1 MAPPDI
7 FDRRLRWRRFER
19 IAASALEGRWLTAR
33 MAEEIVARLASV
45 KRSFSR
51 ALIIG
56 VNDARVDEALQS
68 IGAHYV
74 HANPGRTSAS
84 DVHCDEDRLPFADD
98 SFDLVISIGSL
109 DTVSDVPGALLLI
122 RRILK
127 PDGLFLGAMIGVDS
141 IPLLKSISQA
151 IEPSISR
158 VHPLIDVRSAGDLLA
173 RAGFAMPVA
182 DVDSIA
188 VHYAKF
194 QTLISDLRSNT
205 LSNCLV
211 TRPPMKRSWLD
222 EAQRRFEES
231 DLTET
236 FSIIFMNGWKP
247 LPSEMPHTSASRRPI
262 SGRSAGG
269 ISIE

>member
-7 FDRRLRWRRFER
+7 FDRRTRRCRFDR
-19 IAASALEGRWLTAR
+19 IAANAAENRWLTAR
-33 MAEEIVARLASV
+33 MADEIVARLATV

-56 VNDARVDEALQS
+56 VNDARLEATLQS
-68 IGAHYV
+68 MAVEYLR
-74 HANPGRTSAS
+74 ASPGQTSAS
-84 DVHCDEDRLPFADD
+84 DIHCDEDRLPFADE

-109 DTVSDVPGALLLI
+109 DSVNDVPGALVLI

-141 IPLLKSISQA
+141 IPLLKSISQG
-151 IEPSISR
+151 IEPGVSR

-182 DVDSIA
+182 DVDSVV

-194 QTLISDLRSNT
+194 HTLIADLRANT

-211 TRPPMKRSWLD
+211 TRPQMKRSWLN
-222 EAQRRFEES
+222 EAQRRFGQS
-231 DLTET
+231 DQIET
-236 FSIIFMNGWKP
+236 FSIIFMSGWKP
-247 LPSEMPHTSASRRPI
+247 LPAAVPQTSASRRPI